1 MSDTQVEPES
11 GKESRRKCRT
21 HGRMHALVQD
31 VSVWIHGHRLAV
43 TLSCTFAG
51 LNIAMWIGFALAG
64 HPLPLRSLRTSLQ
77 EFNLLHLLATLLLTR
92 GILQLHDRAV
102 GDVLHRRDAAGP
114 PPHPDGGL
122 HLHARRDGPG
132 TAAVRRHR
140 PTAAGHSGG
149 GPHPFRAQPA
159 DAGRGR
165 DDGGQRVHPPP
176 VEAAHPS
183 DRLCVHYHGC
193 DVQR

>member
-1 MSDTQVEPES
+1 MPYPRQDACLGAGRERLDSRASPRSDVVLHVRGAQHRHVD
-11 GKESRRKCRT
+11 RLRA
-21 HGRMHALVQD
+21 GRPSTASAQPAHQPAGVQPAA
-31 VSVWIHGHRLAV
+31 S
-43 TLSCTFAG
+43 
-51 LNIAMWIGFALAG
+51 AG
-64 HPLPLRSLRTSLQ
+64 H
-77 EFNLLHLLATLLLTR
+77 AAADTR
-92 GILQLHDRAV
+92 NPAAARRHDRAV
-102 GDVLHRRDAAGP
+102 GDVLHRRDAAGS

-122 HLHARRDGPG
+122 HLHARRNGPG

-183 DRLCVHYHGC
+183 DRLCVHNHGC